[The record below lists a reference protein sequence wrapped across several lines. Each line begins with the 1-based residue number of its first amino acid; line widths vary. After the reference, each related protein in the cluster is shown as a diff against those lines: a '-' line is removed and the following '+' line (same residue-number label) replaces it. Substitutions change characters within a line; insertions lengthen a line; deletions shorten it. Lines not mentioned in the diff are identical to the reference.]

1 MDNPENSKV
10 FITNELVS
18 FLEANDIANLH
29 AKSLGIAEDDLVNI
43 LEIRKFTQGESPIDA
58 EPYPIDEMI
67 NHIIALKDKGA
78 THVAIEYSIECFHDS
93 GYSDNG
99 YSFSG
104 HKYTPSTATEIL
116 EHLGDK
122 AKQRESFLHIHVKK
136 MEGDLIKAK
145 AELEELRN
153 ARK

>member
-1 MDNPENSKV
+1 MDNLENSKV
-10 FITNELVS
+10 FITNELVH
-18 FLEANDIANLH
+18 FHDVNDLVNLH

-58 EPYPIDEMI
+58 QPYPIDEMI
-67 NHIIALKDKGA
+67 YHIIALKDKGA
-78 THVAIEYSIECFHDS
+78 THVAIEYFYDS
-93 GYSDNG
+93 G